1 MANRFTV
8 AIQKGAEI
16 YKLCKIIFGRDGSY
30 FVTAPYHSNDRAVL
44 YKATVNYSIREQ
56 KIARGG
62 FTDIAV
68 ANDDEHRIKLSHHP
82 DGFVQFS
89 GHGIISGPNA
99 NGISVKSWPLS
110 QPARGPAFA
119 ITITGFENFHKSDKQ
134 NRDFILFDRDAENL
148 LPDANTYVVEG
159 HYLPASMR
167 RFIRLNNFGQPVVSV
182 AHPSGM
188 VLTLRVL
195 IDSDYFNG
203 PGFLAL
209 EFYSSKE
216 EEPFEGGSFVFS
228 SPTGNIRTNEKGEK
242 LGDALYCVYPPPPGY
257 DGERSL
263 NYSSEVNKN

>member
-16 YKLCKIIFGRDGSY
+16 YKLSKIIFGRDGSY
-30 FVTAPYHSNDRAVL
+30 FVAAPYHSNDQAVL
-44 YKATVNYSIREQ
+44 YKATVNYSMGEQ
-56 KIARGG
+56 EIARDS
-62 FTDIAV
+62 FIDIAV

-89 GHGIISGPNA
+89 GEGIISGPNA
-99 NGISVKSWPLS
+99 NGIGVKSWPLS
-110 QPARGPAFA
+110 QPVRGPAFSIA
-119 ITITGFENFHKSDKQ
+119 VTGFENFHQSNNQ
-134 NRDFILFDRDAENL
+134 NDNFILFNRDAENL

-167 RFIRLNNFGQPVVSV
+167 RFIRLNNCGQPVISV
-182 AHPSGM
+182 VHPNGM

-195 IDSDYFNG
+195 IDSNKFNG

-209 EFYSSKE
+209 DFYSSKE
-216 EEPFEGGSFVFS
+216 EKLFEGGSFVFS
-228 SPTGNIRTNEKGEK
+228 SSTGNIRKNEKGEK
-242 LGDALYCVYPPPPGY
+242 LGDGLYCVYPAPPGY

-263 NYSSEVNKN
+263 NYSPEVNKN